1 MSLAARPLATVS
13 ANAVPRRARLS
24 AEAAASE
31 IGVQRSRE
39 NSRVNPGSNCA
50 PQKPA
55 HEVIAALV
63 DMKQWNPS
71 WVCPRI
77 AQQIDPFVERLIG
90 TIRRECRDDTL
101 FCTAA
106 DLETKLLDFQS
117 LLQRSSHIRGA
128 GRRTSESRTDTGG
141 VRASVNSYRWQPHC
155 RGVSDPEG
163 GVTHVGRLQ
172 VRAKSQEREFF
183 QGVCSTIGNS
193 PATGRW
199 PQVQSA
205 QCSPK

>member
-55 HEVIAALV
+55 HEPIAALV

-101 FCTAA
+101 FWTAA

-128 GRRTSESRTDTGG
+128 GR
-141 VRASVNSYRWQPHC
+141 A
-155 RGVSDPEG
+155 
-163 GVTHVGRLQ
+163 HVGVAHGYGRRPRECQFVSMAAALSWGIRPRGRRDACRTAAGSGQITGTRILSGCLQ
-172 VRAKSQEREFF
+172 HNWEFASHRAL
-183 QGVCSTIGNS
+183 
-193 PATGRW
+193 ATGSIGA
-199 PQVQSA
+199 V
-205 QCSPK
+205 